1 MAISR
6 IRLQSE
12 AKIQDFVEMEK
23 ICQRN
28 LHFTDDLIFKR
39 KKLIVMVVNLDA
51 IIAGNTLSADREL
64 YLIEESTMSAV
75 KVQYL
80 MVVSTMSAVRVL
92 HPVASRTLSAV
103 VMLHPIAANTLT
115 AVTMFA
121 TTAEVLCRPS

>member
-1 MAISR
+1 MA
-6 IRLQSE
+6 
-12 AKIQDFVEMEK
+12 K
-23 ICQRN
+23 ICQGK
-28 LHFTDDLIFKR
+28 LQFMDDLLLKR